1 MNPPIESADDAWNKS
16 LSLIREA
23 DGLDPTRSP
32 IAAVHSGYYAM
43 HHAARAALIRA
54 TGRAPL
60 RHDKVLQAFGYLA
73 HEAQDESL
81 KAAGHDLK
89 LRMGDRLVA
98 DYEGGTPDAEEA
110 RTVIDS
116 ARRFLAVCADRFGF
130 DPP

>member
-1 MNPPIESADDAWNKS
+1 MNPPIESADDAWTKAVQVLHQGES
-16 LSLIREA
+16 VDFTSA
-23 DGLDPTRSP
+23 P
-32 IAAVHSGYYAM
+32 IPIVHCGYYAM

-54 TGRAPL
+54 TGRAPV

-73 HEAQDESL
+73 HQAGDESL

-98 DYEGGTPDAEEA
+98 DYEGGTPDADEA
-110 RTVIDS
+110 RTAIDS